1 MHSFLWPIWSV
12 LSISPE
18 LFVLCSVGI
27 LSVNW
32 PRRPA
37 SYSVLFPLE
46 KPLIWEMT
54 FINVSSSNFSWR
66 GFLARCGD
74 HICSIW
80 LPPAELGRIAAS
92 QEGWR
97 GAQWF
102 QRAKFRRK
110 WVHLREFFRE
120 ICQTV
125 SYCGST
131 EPPALQTFNQWK
143 CTVYPG
149 NAPLWLVENLESRW
163 LQISPQNSV
172 NVLDH
177 NFRFR
182 SLHALHIQ
190 NLSNCW
196 SYK

>member
-1 MHSFLWPIWSV
+1 MTNIKVYHAPIFDFLNKCVFTKFYHNKLCPHGYAVLPLRTWTIWSV

-18 LFVLCSVGI
+18 FLVLCSVVGI

-66 GFLARCGD
+66 WFLARCGD

-80 LPPAELGRIAAS
+80 LPPAELGRIEAS

-97 GAQWF
+97 DAQWF
-102 QRAKFRRK
+102 PRAKIRRK
-110 WVHLREFFRE
+110 FFRA
-120 ICQTV
+120 IC
-125 SYCGST
+125 
-131 EPPALQTFNQWK
+131 
-143 CTVYPG
+143 
-149 NAPLWLVENLESRW
+149 
-163 LQISPQNSV
+163 
-172 NVLDH
+172 
-177 NFRFR
+177 
-182 SLHALHIQ
+182 
-190 NLSNCW
+190 
-196 SYK
+196 